1 MKNVVKITQNDLKKM
16 LESWSFG
23 AQPVSLQYV
32 TDPDM
37 NAANKRLF
45 PFLKKIANVGGMIG
59 YVYQNSVNNELAR
72 ENKESDFLAQPLW
85 NGKGKRIST
94 ALSTHIEKGTFY
106 LTLKHQATYR
116 SIFLDT
122 EKLVVYSYNQIKEYL
137 KPYVAPQNQGVNE
150 GREINHREISLGN
163 IRRLKLRKV
172 TYLVEG

>member
-1 MKNVVKITQNDLKKM
+1 MKNVVKITQSDLKKM

-23 AQPVSLQYV
+23 AQPVSLQYI

-72 ENKESDFLAQPLW
+72 ENKEADFLAQPLW

-94 ALSTHIEKGTFY
+94 ALSTHIKRVLFT
-106 LTLKHQATYR
+106 
-116 SIFLDT
+116 
-122 EKLVVYSYNQIKEYL
+122 
-137 KPYVAPQNQGVNE
+137 
-150 GREINHREISLGN
+150 
-163 IRRLKLRKV
+163 
-172 TYLVEG
+172 